1 MLKKRQKKH
10 EKCLTNLE
18 IVHIYNVMNKKWLK
32 TTNKEP
38 KCGQILSS

>member
-18 IVHIYNVMNKKWLK
+18 IVHIYNLINKKWLK
-32 TTNKEP
+32 NNVKNM
-38 KCGQILSS
+38 KIS